1 MFIYSLY
8 TWLTHSLLLSHCIA
22 LGLQQGALTTGRRGA
37 TWRRLLVNRNKSKVE
52 IIITSMILYHHH
64 QLPITVIIYHN
75 IITNHQYHRN
85 QSPISLHH
93 HQSPEAVACKPLGE
107 GWQSSKGSLCGPA
120 NNQDQDMDVQKCN
133 IEKGC
138 LGTWV
143 MYAQNVNLVVWIA
156 FSCIG
161 VGWAKKTRSDA
172 C

>member
-37 TWRRLLVNRNKSKVE
+37 TWRGLLVNRNKSKAVISIIS
-52 IIITSMILYHHH
+52 IIITNHHYH
-64 QLPITVIIYHN
+64 Y

-85 QSPISLHH
+85 PSPTSLHH

-107 GWQSSKGSLCGPA
+107 GWQSSKGSLCDPA

-143 MYAQNVNLVVWIA
+143 MYAQNVKLVVWIA

-172 C
+172 